1 MAIETIEVVI
11 PVNTGTTPP
20 SEFTL
25 QAMNYAN
32 QALSYRNLAM
42 SSEQAAAASALAAAT
57 SAEELLNL
65 DNFKPKGVL
74 DCSTN
79 PNYPS
84 GIEGDYY
91 IVSVAGKI
99 GGASGITASVGDMI
113 LCATPSI
120 AGNHT
125 TVGSNWVHVITNLDG
140 MVVGPSVSTIDN
152 IATYNSTNGKLIKDS
167 GILVS
172 NILTNSNIGINP
184 NQVPRNS
191 DLGDLAFMDLP
202 NNSNKVLKGD
212 GTWGEQIEVISLI
225 IALS

>member
-11 PVNTGTTPP
+11 PVNTGTSPP
-20 SEFTL
+20 AEYTV

-32 QALSYRNLAM
+32 QALSYKNLAYA
-42 SSEQAAAASALAAAT
+42 SEQAAALSALAASN
-57 SAEELLNL
+57 SAEALLNL

-79 PNYPS
+79 PNYPN

-99 GGASGITASVGDMI
+99 GGSSGIDVFAGDII
-113 LCATPSI
+113 LCTTPANS
-120 AGNHT
+120 GNQA
-125 TVGSNWVHVITNLDG
+125 TVGSSWIHIVTNLDG
-140 MVVGPSVSTIDN
+140 MVVGPSVSTVDN

-167 GILVS
+167 GVS
-172 NILTNSNIGINP
+172 LSSLARTA
-184 NQVPRNS
+184 
-191 DLGDLAFMDLP
+191 DLGDLATIDNPVDTTKILSGAGWIAKPSPGIAISDVLP
-202 NNSNKVLKGD
+202 Y
-212 GTWGEQIEVISLI
+212 I